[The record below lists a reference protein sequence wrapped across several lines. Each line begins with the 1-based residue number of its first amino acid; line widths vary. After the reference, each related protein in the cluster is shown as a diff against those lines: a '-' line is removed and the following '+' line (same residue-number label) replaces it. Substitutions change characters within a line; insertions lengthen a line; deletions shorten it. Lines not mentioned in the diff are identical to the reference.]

1 MDVVKSEL
9 TGSHLLD
16 YSFSFLGEIKHSRDT
31 SSGTW
36 MAKTELGWVKQEGI
50 MGKEAKHVVRLGAED
65 RERLQVLIR
74 KGSASA
80 SVLKRAHVLL
90 KADASPQGPGWSDER
105 IAEFA
110 GVGLS
115 TVHRVRQRFVEKGL
129 AAAVPRKN
137 RQYQK
142 LNRKQEA
149 RLIVLARGPAP
160 KGHDRWS
167 LRLLADQLV
176 ALGVVD
182 AISHESVRK
191 TLKEANITI
200 A

>member
-1 MDVVKSEL
+1 V
-9 TGSHLLD
+9 
-16 YSFSFLGEIKHSRDT
+16 
-31 SSGTW
+31 
-36 MAKTELGWVKQEGI
+36 
-50 MGKEAKHVVRLGAED
+50 GKEEKHVVRLGAKD

-80 SVLKRAHVLL
+80 SVVKRAQVLL

-105 IAEFA
+105 IAVFA
-110 GVGLS
+110 KVGLS
-115 TVHRVRQRFVEKGL
+115 TVHRVRQRFVEEGL
-129 AAAVPRKN
+129 AAAVPRKTAEG

-149 RLIVLARGPAP
+149 RLIALARSLAP
-160 KGHDRWS
+160 KGHDRWT
-167 LRLLADQLV
+167 LRLLADRLV

-182 AISHESVRK
+182 AISHECVRK
-191 TLKEANITI
+191 TLKKANITI

>member
-1 MDVVKSEL
+1 
-9 TGSHLLD
+9 
-16 YSFSFLGEIKHSRDT
+16 
-31 SSGTW
+31 
-36 MAKTELGWVKQEGI
+36 

-65 RERLQVLIR
+65 RERLQALIR

-80 SVLKRAHVLL
+80 SVLKRASVLL
-90 KADASPQGPGWSDER
+90 KADASPQGPRWSDER

-110 GVGLS
+110 KVGLS
-115 TVHRVRQRFVEKGL
+115 TVHRVRQRFAEEGL
-129 AAAVPRKN
+129 AAAVRRKKAEG

-149 RLIVLARGPAP
+149 RLIALARGPAP
-160 KGHDRWS
+160 KGYDRWT
-167 LRLLADQLV
+167 LRLLADRFV
-176 ALGVVD
+176 ALGGVD
-182 AISHESVRK
+182 AISHECVRK

>member
-1 MDVVKSEL
+1 
-9 TGSHLLD
+9 
-16 YSFSFLGEIKHSRDT
+16 
-31 SSGTW
+31 
-36 MAKTELGWVKQEGI
+36 

-74 KGSASA
+74 KGIASA
-80 SVLKRAHVLL
+80 SVLKRAQVLL
-90 KADASPQGPGWSDER
+90 KADALPQGPGWSDER
-105 IAEFA
+105 IAEVA

-115 TVHRVRQRFVEKGL
+115 TVHRVRQRFVEGGL

-137 RQYQK
+137 REYQK

-167 LRLLADQLV
+167 LRLLADQLI

-182 AISHESVRK
+182 AISHECVRK
-191 TLKEANITI
+191 TLKEVRVTTV
-200 A
+200 

>member
-1 MDVVKSEL
+1 
-9 TGSHLLD
+9 
-16 YSFSFLGEIKHSRDT
+16 
-31 SSGTW
+31 
-36 MAKTELGWVKQEGI
+36 
-50 MGKEAKHVVRLGAED
+50 
-65 RERLQVLIR
+65 
-74 KGSASA
+74 
-80 SVLKRAHVLL
+80 
-90 KADASPQGPGWSDER
+90 
-105 IAEFA
+105 
-110 GVGLS
+110 
-115 TVHRVRQRFVEKGL
+115 VHRVRQRFVEKGL

-200 A
+200 T